1 VVQLAFLSQ
10 LHLVALPEVVLDRF
24 HVGGNRV
31 YQAQSW
37 TRVSSQSNVLN
48 VKNIL
53 LSIALASTLWGLAR
67 AQITGKN
74 QSTIVRDGNYVEL
87 EKMPNI
93 SPDDPR
99 GEWFHE
105 NTLVVRND
113 EAILDKVPIVVHNG
127 EKEYSASDG
136 GFLTF
141 RAKFLKKDAD
151 TVIVLRMCQSDYIVW
166 RINPR
171 DRYKEIKTYPI
182 KSSSDQIEFQG
193 VTYKMAE
200 VEKTKLRGLIHLL
213 DTEPLEKK

>member
-1 VVQLAFLSQ
+1 MK
-10 LHLVALPEVVLDRF
+10 
-24 HVGGNRV
+24 
-31 YQAQSW
+31 
-37 TRVSSQSNVLN
+37 NV
-48 VKNIL
+48 L
-53 LSIALASTLWGLAR
+53 LSIAIASILSVLSRG
-67 AQITGKN
+67 QITGKN
-74 QSTIVRDGNYVEL
+74 QSTIARDGNYVGL
-87 EKMPNI
+87 ERLPNI
-93 SPDDPR
+93 SPDDPHA
-99 GEWFHE
+99 EWFHE

-113 EAILDKVPIVVHNG
+113 EAILDKVPIVIHNG

>member
-1 VVQLAFLSQ
+1 
-10 LHLVALPEVVLDRF
+10 
-24 HVGGNRV
+24 
-31 YQAQSW
+31 
-37 TRVSSQSNVLN
+37 VLN

-53 LSIALASTLWGLAR
+53 LGIAIASILSVLPSG
-67 AQITGKN
+67 QIAGKN
-74 QSTIVRDGNYVEL
+74 QSTIVRDGNYVGL
-87 EKMPNI
+87 EKMTKI

-141 RAKFLKKDAD
+141 RARFLKKDEG
-151 TVIVLRMCQSDYIVW
+151 TIIVLRMCQSDYIVW
-166 RINPR
+166 RINPQ

-182 KSSSDQIEFQG
+182 KLSSDDIEFQG
-193 VTYKMAE
+193 VTYKIAK
-200 VEKTKLRGLIHLL
+200 VEKARLQGLIHLL